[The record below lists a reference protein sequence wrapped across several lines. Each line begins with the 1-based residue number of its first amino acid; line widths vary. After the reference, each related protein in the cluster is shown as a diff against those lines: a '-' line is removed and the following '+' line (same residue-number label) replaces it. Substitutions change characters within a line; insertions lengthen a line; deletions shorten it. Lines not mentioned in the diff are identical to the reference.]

1 MLSVQFTSDYTG
13 ITVEFGVEISFVGY
27 SASTDTSVFSNALC
41 AAILDNV
48 TLTAMGQACQCG

>member
-1 MLSVQFTSDYTG
+1 
-13 ITVEFGVEISFVGY
+13 VEFGVQISFVGY
-27 SASTDTSVFSNALC
+27 GTTTDTSVFSNALC